1 MLDADHGWALTRQ
14 SVLKTVDA
22 GAHWTQVEAL
32 HLGSIA
38 PTADFMNVN
47 YAWVAF
53 HGASDPLGTYKVIRT
68 SDGGVSWR
76 ISTITISN
84 ADQGQGGIDR
94 PHFISTTEGWVT
106 IGMAE
111 GMQHSSLTIYH
122 TTDGGATWT
131 QLASSFSQSS
141 SLPMTA
147 DKTGISFANSQNG
160 WVTAEYP
167 GSPAWLYVT
176 HNGGSTW
183 QSQSLPLPNSQQ
195 ASTIVTT
202 PPVFFGQNGI
212 MPVEIVY
219 NSSNIDLYVTHDGG
233 AHWTPTTL
241 ASFYA
246 NTFFAL
252 DLQHVWAIQ
261 SNGRGTGIYSTTD
274 GGASWHAIGNTPQ
287 MVGELSFVDPQDGW
301 AIGASTS
308 TPQLYHTINGGANWT
323 PINYTI
329 S

>member
-1 MLDADHGWALTRQ
+1 MLDSDHGWALTRQ

-32 HLGSIA
+32 HLGSIQPA
-38 PTADFMNVN
+38 ADFMNVN

-76 ISTITISN
+76 IATITLSN
-84 ADQGQGGIDR
+84 GDQGQGGIDR
-94 PHFISTTEGWVT
+94 PHFISTTNGWLT

-111 GMQHSSLTIYH
+111 GMQHSSMTIFH
-122 TTDGGATWT
+122 TIDGGATWT

-141 SLPMTA
+141 GLPMTA
-147 DKTGISFANSQNG
+147 DKTGISFANAQNG

-176 HNGGSTW
+176 HNGGTTF
-183 QSQSLPLPNSQQ
+183 QSQSIPLPNSTQ
-195 ASTIVTT
+195 AGTVITT

-212 MPVEIVY
+212 MPVVLFY
-219 NSSNIDLYVTHDGG
+219 NSSNIDLYVTHNGG
-233 AHWTPTTL
+233 ANWTPTTL
-241 ASFYA
+241 ANYNA
-246 NTFFAL
+246 DTFSAL
-252 DLQHVWAIQ
+252 DTQHVWATQ
-261 SNGRGTGIYSTTD
+261 SNGTAIYSTTD
-274 GGASWHAIGNTPQ
+274 GGATWHAIGNTPQ
-287 MVGELSFVDPQDGW
+287 PVSELSFADPQNGW
-301 AIGASTS
+301 AIGQSTS
-308 TPQLYHTINGGANWT
+308 TPLLYHTINGGANWT
-323 PINYTI
+323 QITYTI